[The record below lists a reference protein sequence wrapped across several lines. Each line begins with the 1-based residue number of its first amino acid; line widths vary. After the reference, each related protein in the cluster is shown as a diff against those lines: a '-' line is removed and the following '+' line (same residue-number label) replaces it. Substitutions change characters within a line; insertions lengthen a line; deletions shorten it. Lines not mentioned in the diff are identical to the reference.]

1 MSPERRR
8 PYYLYRDDLYDPP
21 EALHSLDEVAACIG
35 EPVRLIEKPLQWWL
49 GDQERFPGLSKMAFD
64 LLTIPPM
71 STECERIFSLAKL
84 AVGMQ
89 RHSTQDDTISKLQCL
104 ENWLRNQAS

>member
-21 EALHSLDEVAACIG
+21 EVLHSLDQVAAYIS
-35 EPVRLIEKPLQWWL
+35 EHVRLIEKPLEWWL
-49 GDQERFPGLSKMAFD
+49 GNQERFPGLSKMAFD
-64 LLTIPPM
+64 LLANSPM
-71 STECERIFSLAKL
+71 STECERTFSLAKL

-89 RHSTQDDTISKLQCL
+89 RQSTQDLAC
-104 ENWLRNQAS
+104 